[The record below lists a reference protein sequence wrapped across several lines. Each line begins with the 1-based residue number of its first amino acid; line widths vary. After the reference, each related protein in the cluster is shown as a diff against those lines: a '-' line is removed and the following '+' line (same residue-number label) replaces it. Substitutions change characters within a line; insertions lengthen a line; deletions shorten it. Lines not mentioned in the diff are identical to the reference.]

1 MFYILIGLIIVAM
14 VLLLIRMKSI
24 KKSYEPSGLKLPK
37 FQLWMV
43 PVLIVIAFVAYI
55 VISQA
60 VELLTK

>member
-1 MFYILIGLIIVAM
+1 M